1 MIPLAEIT
9 PKMRSLIAG
18 NSFFDGVPVV
28 ENLGLS
34 GAQIEKGLTSVGV
47 VVVVNPI
54 LGGTGP
60 TQAGMA
66 TSRAKISV
74 SIRINPSINPT
85 GLQINIYE
93 AITEVCSAVLAF
105 VPQPG
110 DSKFELDPEDQFGL
124 EDFNDS
130 LLAYSVSFVKKTQLV

>member
-1 MIPLAEIT
+1 MIALAEIT
-9 PKMRSLIAG
+9 PKVRKLISE
-18 NSFFDGVPVV
+18 NSFFDGIPVV

-34 GAQIEKGLTSVGV
+34 GAQIEQGLTTVGV

-60 TQAGMA
+60 TQAGLS
-66 TSRAKISV
+66 TSRAKVSV
-74 SIRINPSINPT
+74 SIRVNTSINPT
-85 GLQINIYE
+85 GLQINIYT
-93 AITEVCSAVLAF
+93 AITELCSAVLAY

-130 LLAYSVSFVKKTQLV
+130 LLAYSVSFVKKTQLA